1 MQGLP
6 PTSLAYRLIKDG
18 LLDEKIA
25 QEATAQAKEQQLPF
39 ITFLVQEK
47 LVKPQQLAVAIS
59 QDLGLPLLDL
69 TAFDLEIIPAKLL
82 TEPLKKV
89 IRKHQILPL
98 AQKGKQVF
106 IATADPTNQIGL
118 DEFKFNTGLIPQ
130 TILVEIDKL
139 SVIIE
144 QKLTAQETAALG
156 DLSDIALDQL
166 AISSEEG
173 TPENNS
179 LTSEVD
185 DAPIVRYVNKIVL
198 DAINKNASD
207 IHCEPYE
214 NTYRVRYRIDGI
226 LYTNA
231 TPPANLANRIT
242 ARMKIMSQMDISER
256 RVPQDGR
263 FKMVLSKKRMIDF
276 RVNSCPIVNGEK
288 ICIRI
293 LDPSNAILNV
303 EKLGFDPKQKEWFVK
318 AINKPQGMILVTG
331 PTGSGKTITL
341 YTALNMLNTSEI
353 NISSVEDPVEIHLE
367 GVNQV
372 NINTKAGLTFAA
384 ALRSFL
390 RQDPDVIMVGE
401 IRDLETAEI
410 AVKAAQTGHL
420 VLSTLHTNSA
430 AETLV
435 RLTNMGVPSYNI
447 ATSVVL
453 IIAQRLARRLCEHC
467 KVKLTIPEQ
476 GLLSEG
482 FTAEEIPNLTI
493 YGPKGCEHCTNGYKG
508 RVGLF
513 EVLYVSENISDLIMR
528 GGNALDLLACARS
541 NGMLTLR
548 ESALAKVRQG
558 ITSLAEVNSVT
569 TD

>member
-1 MQGLP
+1 MQGIP
-6 PTSLAYRLIKDG
+6 PNSLAFRLIKDG
-18 LLDEKIA
+18 LLDEQTA
-25 QEATAQAKEQQLPF
+25 QEAASQAKSRQQAF
-39 ITFLVQEK
+39 ISYLVQEK
-47 LVKPQQLAVAIS
+47 LVKSQQLASAIS

-69 TAFDLEIIPAKLL
+69 ATFDLELIPAKFINEKL
-82 TEPLKKV
+82 
-89 IRKHQILPL
+89 IRKHQLIPL
-98 AQKGKQVF
+98 MQKGKHLF
-106 IATADPTNQIGL
+106 IAAADPTNQAGL
-118 DEFKFNTGLIPQ
+118 DEFKFNTGLTPQ

-139 SVIIE
+139 NTIIE
-144 QKLTAQETAALG
+144 QILTAQETAALG
-156 DLSDIALDQL
+156 DLSDSALDQL
-166 AISSEEG
+166 AISSED
-173 TPENNS
+173 TDADNINP
-179 LTSEVD
+179 SEVD

-207 IHCEPYE
+207 IHLEPYE
-214 NTYRVRYRIDGI
+214 KNYRIRYRIDGL

-231 TPPANLANRIT
+231 NPPVNLSNRIT
-242 ARMKIMSQMDISER
+242 ARIKIMSQMDISER

-288 ICIRI
+288 ICMRI

-303 EKLGFDPKQKEWFVK
+303 EKLGFDATQKEWFLK
-318 AINKPQGMILVTG
+318 AINKPQGMVLVTG

-341 YTALNMLNTSEI
+341 YTALNLLNTEEI

-367 GVNQV
+367 GINQV
-372 NINTKAGLTFAA
+372 NIHPKAGLTFAT

-435 RLTNMGVPSYNI
+435 RLTNMGVPNYNI

-453 IIAQRLARRLCEHC
+453 IIAQRLARKLCEHC
-467 KVKLTIPEQ
+467 KVKAIIPEPA
-476 GLLSEG
+476 LLKEG
-482 FTAEEIPNLTI
+482 FSAQEISDLTI
-493 YGPKGCEHCTNGYKG
+493 YEPKGCEHCTNGYKG

-513 EVLYVSENISDLIMR
+513 EVLYVTETISNLILR
-528 GGNALDLLACARS
+528 GGNALDLLAAARS

-548 ESALAKVRQG
+548 ESGLNKIRQG
-558 ITSLAEVNSVT
+558 ITSLAEINSVT